1 MKKASKKAAKKP
13 ARARTVVV
21 FCNCMTAS
29 EKKAVISSAK
39 MRSYDVKTIPGTT
52 GTSAALT
59 AIVQSAKKVII
70 VAHYGLHDDARCR
83 LGGGLQELRNTVRCY
98 RGLFSGV
105 EIEGRF
111 VYPDPTQGDK
121 LVAEVVN

>member
-1 MKKASKKAAKKP
+1 MKWK
-13 ARARTVVV
+13 TIVV
-21 FCNCMTAS
+21 FCNDMVAQ
-29 EKKAVISSAK
+29 EKKAIISSAK

-70 VAHYGLHDDARCR
+70 VSHYGMHDDERCR

-98 RGLFSGV
+98 RGLFPGV

-111 VYPDPTQGDK
+111 VYPDPTKGDK
-121 LVAEVVN
+121 LVAEKVN